1 MSSTDRVGIR
11 VVGGLSVVAL
21 LTVSTALLPA
31 QTPPAQTSP
40 APAQGQPAQTPAAP
54 AQGAQPAAPPTAGVI
69 GAIKGTPAHDTA
81 KGAAMLAEARKAL
94 GGEDK
99 FKAVQRLEA
108 KGKSA
113 RALGNNNIQG
123 DFEYQLELPDKFRRK
138 EVLGFNGGDRGGGNG
153 VDVIQ
158 ILNGASV
165 IQRADFQQQSN
176 LGNFE
181 DGGGN
186 RGRGGRGNLNLTAL
200 LGGPNTEGLDA
211 QTKQDVEHKAVASE
225 MARML
230 IAFLVTTKEEIAWIG
245 IAESPE
251 GKADVLEFTT
261 PDGVV
266 THVMIDDKNH
276 VPLLLSWTGIA
287 SQLGNFNRGGGG
299 GNRGNRGGGGA
310 QQQGNR
316 GGNRGGAGQVAPLQ
330 MYLSDY
336 KSVNGL
342 KLPHLIQ
349 SGSNGET
356 TEELVVKSYRINPTF
371 KADLFDK

>member
-1 MSSTDRVGIR
+1 
-11 VVGGLSVVAL
+11 
-21 LTVSTALLPA
+21 
-31 QTPPAQTSP
+31 
-40 APAQGQPAQTPAAP
+40 
-54 AQGAQPAAPPTAGVI
+54 VI
-69 GAIKGTPAHDTA
+69 GSIQGTPAHDTA
-81 KGAAMLAEARKAL
+81 KGAAILAEARKAL

-138 EVLGFNGGDRGGGNG
+138 EVLGFNGGDRGGGGG
-153 VDVIQ
+153 VDVVQ
-158 ILNGASV
+158 ILNGATA
-165 IQRADFQQQSN
+165 IQRADFQQQNN

-181 DGGGN
+181 GEGN
-186 RGRGGRGNLNLTAL
+186 RGGRGGRGNMNLTAL

-211 QTKQDVEHKAVASE
+211 QTKQEVEHKAIASE

-230 IAFLVTTKEEIAWIG
+230 IAFLVTTKEEIAWVG

-251 GKADVLEFTT
+251 GKANVLEFNT
-261 PDGVV
+261 PDGVATRV
-266 THVMIDDKNH
+266 LIEDKNH
-276 VPLLLSWTGIA
+276 MPLLLSWTGIA

-299 GNRGNRGGGGA
+299 GGNRGNRGGGGG
-310 QQQGNR
+310 QPQGNR
-316 GGNRGGAGQVAPLQ
+316 GGGNRGGAGQVAPLQ

-336 KSVNGL
+336 KSVNGI

>member
-1 MSSTDRVGIR
+1 MSSTDRVGIG
-11 VVGGLSVVAL
+11 VVGGGSLVAL
-21 LTVSTALLPA
+21 LTLSTALLLA
-31 QTPPAQTSP
+31 QTPPAQTPP
-40 APAQGQPAQTPAAP
+40 APAQNQPAQTPAAP
-54 AQGAQPAAPPTAGVI
+54 APGAPAAAPPTAGVI
-69 GAIKGTPAHDTA
+69 GAITGTPAHDTA
-81 KGAAMLAEARKAL
+81 KGVALLAETRKAL

-99 FKAVQRLEA
+99 FKAVQRLEV

-123 DFEYQLELPDKFRRK
+123 DFEYQLQLPDKFRRK
-138 EVLGFNGGDRGGGNG
+138 EVLGFSGGGDRGGGG
-153 VDVIQ
+153 VDVVQ

-165 IQRADFQQQSN
+165 VQRAEFQQQSS
-176 LGNFE
+176 LGGFE

-186 RGRGGRGNLNLTAL
+186 RGGRGRGNMNLAAL

-230 IAFLVTTKEEIAWIG
+230 IAFLVTTTEPIAWIG

-251 GKADVLEFTT
+251 GKADVLEFNT
-261 PDGVV
+261 PDGAA
-266 THVMIDDKNH
+266 TRVMIDDKNH
-276 VPLLLSWTGIA
+276 TPLLLSWTGIA
-287 SQLGNFNRGGGG
+287 SQLGNFNRGGANRG
-299 GNRGNRGGGGA
+299 GNRGAAGG

-336 KSVNGL
+336 KSVNGI

>member
-1 MSSTDRVGIR
+1 
-11 VVGGLSVVAL
+11 LVAL
-21 LTVSTALLPA
+21 LTVSTALLVAQAPPA
-31 QTPPAQTSP
+31 QTPPA
-40 APAQGQPAQTPAAP
+40 PAQTQPAQTPPAP

-69 GAIKGTPAHDTA
+69 GAIQGTPAHDTA
-81 KGAAMLAEARKAL
+81 KGAALLAEARKAL
-94 GGEDK
+94 GGADK

-138 EVLGFNGGDRGGGNG
+138 EVLGFSGGDRGGGGG

-165 IQRADFQQQSN
+165 IQRADFQQQN
-176 LGNFE
+176 AAIGGF
-181 DGGGN
+181 DGDGGGGN
-186 RGRGGRGNLNLTAL
+186 RGGRGRGNMNLAAL
-200 LGGPNTEGLDA
+200 LGGPNTEGLDP
-211 QTKQDVEHKAVASE
+211 QTKQEVEHKTVASE

-230 IAFLVTTKEEIAWIG
+230 MAFLVTTSEPIAWIG

-251 GKADVLEFTT
+251 GKADVLEFNT
-261 PDGVV
+261 PDGVA
-266 THVMIDDKNH
+266 TRVMIEDKNH
-276 VPLLLSWTGIA
+276 VPLLLSWTGVA
-287 SQLGNFNRGGGG
+287 SQLGNFNRGGG
-299 GNRGNRGGGGA
+299 NRG
-310 QQQGNR
+310 QQGNR
-316 GGNRGGAGQVAPLQ
+316 GAAGGQQGNRGGGNRGGAGQVAPLQ

-336 KSVNGL
+336 KSVNGI

-356 TEELVVKSYRINPTF
+356 TEELVVKSYRVNPSF